1 MKEQSMLYF
10 KSKNMKNFSFK
21 NFNNSNLKYIYLAVI
36 AIFFFSFGYLFSNL
50 SQKNTPF
57 MAAASNSPI
66 LVPKILEEVRYYL
79 ENNFI
84 SWKATSTLP
93 TEKDLAYGMIKGY
106 VNTYGDPYTQF
117 FDPAESKQFEEDVKG
132 SFGGIGAMIGYKDGN
147 PVIMSVLKDT
157 PAERSGLQAGDILVS
172 VDGEFMQ
179 GKSVDEVV
187 RVVRG
192 EIGTEVKLSVIH
204 KEETKITDISIIRA
218 EIKAPILD
226 TEKINDV
233 FIIHLYSFTENS
245 AIKFEEALQEFAR
258 SGTNKLIIDL
268 RGNGGGYLESAV
280 NISSFFLSKD
290 KLVVIEKGGKSVQD
304 KNTYSKGF
312 DYFRNSNIK
321 VVVLIDGGSASAAE
335 IVAGALKDNEVAT
348 IVGEKSFG
356 KGSVQ
361 QLIKLSDGSDIKVT
375 VAKWYTPKGVNISE
389 SGISPDIVAS
399 SSVKIELDKAGEP
412 IDTQLNKAIE
422 IIRK

>member
-1 MKEQSMLYF
+1 MPNFFQ
-10 KSKNMKNFSFK
+10 KNFK
-21 NFNNSNLKYIYLAVI
+21 NSNLKYIFLVVI
-36 AIFFFSFGYLFSNL
+36 SIFFFGFGYLFGDLTN
-50 SQKNTPF
+50 KNVF
-57 MAAASNSPI
+57 NKAAASDSPI
-66 LVPKILEEVRYYL
+66 LVPKILEEVKYYL

-93 TEKDLAYGMIKGY
+93 TNEELAYGMIRGY

-132 SFGGIGAMIGYKDGN
+132 SFGGIGATIGYKDGN

-157 PAERSGLQAGDILVS
+157 PAEKSGLAAGDILVS

-179 GKSVDEVV
+179 GKSTDEVV

-192 EIGTEVKLSVIH
+192 EIGTTVKLTVLH
-204 KEETKITDISIIRA
+204 KDETIMTDISIVRA
-218 EIKAPILD
+218 EINAPIID
-226 TEKINDV
+226 TEKIDDI
-233 FIIHLYSFTENS
+233 FIIHLYSFTETS
-245 AIKFEEALQEFAR
+245 AVKFEQALQDFAR

-280 NISSFFLSKD
+280 NIASFFLPKD
-290 KLVVIEKGGKSVQD
+290 KLIVLEKGGKSVED
-304 KNTYSKGF
+304 RNTYSKGF

-321 VVVLIDGGSASAAE
+321 VVVLIDGGSASASE
-335 IVAGALKDNEVAT
+335 IVAGALKDHRVAT

-375 VAKWYTPKGVNISE
+375 VSKWYTPNGVNISE
-389 SGISPDIVAS
+389 SGITPDIVAS
-399 SSVKIELDKAGEP
+399 SSPKVLLDEAGDPIDEQLNEAVKI
-412 IDTQLNKAIE
+412 
-422 IIRK
+422 IRNLK

>member
-1 MKEQSMLYF
+1 
-10 KSKNMKNFSFK
+10 MKNIFPK
-21 NFNNSNLKYIYLAVI
+21 NFKNSNLKYIYLTVI

-50 SQKNTPF
+50 SQKNTSF
-57 MAAASNSPI
+57 RVSASNTPI

-93 TEKDLAYGMIKGY
+93 TEEDLAYGMVRGY

-157 PAERSGLQAGDILVS
+157 PAEKSGLLAGDILVS
-172 VDGEFMQ
+172 VNDEFMQ
-179 GKSVDEVV
+179 GKSVDEVI

-192 EIGTEVKLSVIH
+192 EIGTTVNLSVIH
-204 KEETKITDISIIRA
+204 KDESSVTDISIVRA
-218 EIKAPILD
+218 EINAPIID
-226 TEKINDV
+226 TERINDV
-233 FIIHLYSFTENS
+233 FIIHLYSFTETS
-245 AIKFEEALQEFAR
+245 AVKFEQALHEFAR

-280 NISSFFLSKD
+280 NIASFFLPKD
-290 KLVVIEKGGKSVQD
+290 KVIVLEKGGKNVED

-321 VVVLIDGGSASAAE
+321 LVVLINGGSASASE
-335 IVAGALKDNEVAT
+335 IVAGALKDNDIAT
-348 IVGEKSFG
+348 VIGEKSFG

-389 SGISPDIVAS
+389 SGIEPDIVATS
-399 SSVKIELDKAGEP
+399 SSKVELDKNGEI
-412 IDTQLNKAIE
+412 IDVQLNKAIE
-422 IIRK
+422 ILKNLK